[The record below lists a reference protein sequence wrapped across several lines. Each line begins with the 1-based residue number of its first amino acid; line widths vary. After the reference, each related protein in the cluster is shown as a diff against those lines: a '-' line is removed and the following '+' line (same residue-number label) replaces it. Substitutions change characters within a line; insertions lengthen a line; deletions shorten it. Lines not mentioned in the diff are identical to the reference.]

1 MVEPTHL
8 KNICQIG
15 SFPQIG
21 GENRKSWKPPT
32 RWSFLFFFGEITTSW
47 CLLSWQSPH
56 QIGKMVTTGHHY
68 SFACTEY
75 LLPSWQ
81 QEDLSG
87 TKVET
92 NRLIRQAFVNNS
104 ILLAQTSTLSTGSKL
119 TTDSFTPMTS
129 ASCWRPYNSAA
140 PLYDNFCIQGEL
152 LKRRS
157 EVTINQD
164 QVCNGQQMQ
173 LAYSSR
179 VFMGKSNSSSI
190 YKAHNITPG
199 KTTAKDF
206 FFWLHASSTIARFG
220 NIHSP
225 SLQWETP
232 LSTFY
237 TIRWLRQLNRAQLRF
252 TPATTSSPLNLLM
265 FD

>member
-1 MVEPTHL
+1 MIFFV
-8 KNICQIG
+8 
-15 SFPQIG
+15 
-21 GENRKSWKPPT
+21 
-32 RWSFLFFFGEITTSW
+32 FFGEITTSW

-199 KTTAKDF
+199 KTTAKED
-206 FFWLHASSTIARFG
+206 FFWLHASSISSTIPRFG

-237 TIRWLRQLNRAQLRF
+237 FDGCVSWTVRSYGSRPQQLQA
-252 TPATTSSPLNLLM
+252 P
-265 FD
+265 